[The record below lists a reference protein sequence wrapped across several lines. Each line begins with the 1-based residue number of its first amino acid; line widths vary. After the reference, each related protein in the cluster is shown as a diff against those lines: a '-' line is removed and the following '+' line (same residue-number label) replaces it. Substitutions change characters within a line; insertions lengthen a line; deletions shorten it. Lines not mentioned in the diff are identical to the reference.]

1 MGVCELLADVK
12 VRSSI
17 SKALSNESVAEAL
30 QAILIA
36 SVHSPDSVGEVVA
49 SQMVHIAP
57 VYFQLVSECPEILA
71 AVPALSRLLCGKRF
85 GRGRGCMKPKWGRC
99 PAKMWRRQ
107 QQQQQQQQRQQQRRQ
122 QQRSDEQ
129 PKQTEIPEI
138 ISNFTDLIS
147 NASQKFFGPDVEMQ
161 KAIAASLYK
170 EAQSFADNVGK
181 TIEATVNATAEVSK
195 AAVAAAT
202 PSTKPDDASRDPQKK
217 MVPSKQL
224 KAKYVKEAD
233 PKPLVVVP
241 NEVFQHT
248 WRIKNTGDATWPQGV
263 LLKSVGG
270 DDVKGS
276 GTRVTLL
283 ELGPGETVDVP
294 VTFTAPNEEGRFI
307 SYWRL
312 SHNGQKFGDRMWV
325 DMTVQKL
332 AESSSDAD
340 SVDVPEEQPN
350 RRKLDDLTDWVAVA
364 DAMRASGTSN
374 SSPKNTEVDDI
385 AQEDGKDDAVSAS
398 SAKASSST
406 TPASLKS
413 KFSKELVLMTSM
425 GFGNEEHVLNALQ
438 DQNGNIGEA
447 VNLLLASQT

>member
-1 MGVCELLADVK
+1 MG
-12 VRSSI
+12 
-17 SKALSNESVAEAL
+17 
-30 QAILIA
+30 
-36 SVHSPDSVGEVVA
+36 
-49 SQMVHIAP
+49 
-57 VYFQLVSECPEILA
+57 
-71 AVPALSRLLCGKRF
+71 
-85 GRGRGCMKPKWGRC
+85 
-99 PAKMWRRQ
+99 
-107 QQQQQQQQRQQQRRQ
+107 
-122 QQRSDEQ
+122 
-129 PKQTEIPEI
+129 
-138 ISNFTDLIS
+138 
-147 NASQKFFGPDVEMQ
+147 
-161 KAIAASLYK
+161 
-170 EAQSFADNVGK
+170 
-181 TIEATVNATAEVSK
+181 
-195 AAVAAAT
+195 
-202 PSTKPDDASRDPQKK
+202 
-217 MVPSKQL
+217 
-224 KAKYVKEAD
+224 
-233 PKPLVVVP
+233 
-241 NEVFQHT
+241 
-248 WRIKNTGDATWPQGV
+248 RIKNTGDATWPQGV

-350 RRKLDDLTDWVAVA
+350 RRKLDDLADWVAVA

-385 AQEDGKDDAVSAS
+385 AKEDAVSAS

-413 KFSKELVLMTSM
+413 KFSKELALMTSM

-438 DQNGNIGEA
+438 AQNGNIGEA